1 MDEIVVKYVGDISNL
16 SGSLN
21 QLENQMLENSAIAKK
36 TGNEIGKSYSN
47 QTAKIKETTKATE
60 QQGKAVVSLSDK
72 LKELAN
78 TLPISNQIRQVS
90 ELGSVLTSV
99 GPAAQKGA
107 FGVQLF
113 SKALLLTG
121 IPIVVAAIAGLIAY
135 FKRTDEGATRLAG
148 AMSAFNSVLDLI
160 TGSIIGFGEATFK
173 AFRSIE
179 DFKTGIADLGS
190 FLIDSFVNR
199 LKAPLTGLEALRLA
213 IGGDFE
219 AAALKFVDA
228 LGQASLGVTDITSK
242 TSDFIDEAEAAA
254 LAAYEWEK
262 SMDDLEDTI
271 RANSVAIARNDAEIT
286 KLIIS
291 SKNKQIEDEKALGF
305 LDKASKLEK
314 ENLAITLR
322 NENRRLELIQQR
334 NKRESDSINQDV
346 KAGEKRRSINDDLA
360 KEETDQIIKII
371 QLQQSSDNLL
381 EKIQNR
387 RDVKEE
393 EIFQNQVKRVL
404 QEEELRENAAKEQYI
419 NGVTSAEEL
428 EQDLYQIKLDGLMA
442 QKELLVSNSRDIV
455 DIDKAIL
462 DLELQNKLK
471 SEKEKAALEKKALDE
486 REKQLKEFRDAEAKF
501 DEEQRK
507 KREEAEKEHQRK
519 LNAIKET
526 GFAVADELASGFADI
541 EAQKKQ
547 NELDE
552 ELSKSQKETD
562 QKQKDLQKQFDNGL
576 ITEEQFNA
584 KKIALDEKQA
594 KKEAEIKKKKFEADK
609 KAALIQIAIDTALSI
624 AKAFAQLG
632 PIGGALGA
640 ALAAAMGLAQAAII
654 SAQPVPKFG
663 KGGKVKGRSHAQGGQ
678 LIEAEG
684 REWVIKK
691 SQSIKHDK
699 LLENINNDT
708 ADKFINSA
716 FVVPAIERHDKMIAA
731 KNRDRAKRE
740 KELRRQ
746 GSTVDM
752 SGVER
757 QLKKNSTVKISNI
770 SDIAKSMTKE
780 GFYNSKLFS

>member
-1 MDEIVVKYVGDISNL
+1 MDEIIVKFKGDVSDL
-16 SGSLN
+16 SADLV
-21 QLENQMLENSAIAKK
+21 QLENQMLENAAIAKK
-36 TGNEIGKSYSN
+36 TARDVGKSFSD
-47 QTAKIKETTKATE
+47 QTVKIKETTKATE
-60 QQGKAVVSLSDK
+60 QQTKTVTNLSDK
-72 LKELAN
+72 LKDLAN
-78 TLPISNQIRQVS
+78 NLPLANQIRQIG
-90 ELGSVLTSV
+90 ELGGALTGAGS
-99 GPAAQKGA
+99 AAQKGA
-107 FGVQLF
+107 IGVRIF
-113 SKALLLTG
+113 STALLATG
-121 IPIVVAAIAGLIAY
+121 IPVLIATIAGLIAY

-148 AMSAFNSVLDLI
+148 VMAAFNSVLDLV
-160 TGSIIGFGEATFK
+160 TGSVIGFGEAVFKSFRSVDDFK
-173 AFRSIE
+173 AGLS
-179 DFKTGIADLGS
+179 DLGE
-190 FLIDSFVNR
+190 FIVNNMFNR
-199 LKAPLTGLEALRLA
+199 VKGFITLWESLSLA
-213 IGGDFE
+213 VGGDFE
-219 AAALKFVDA
+219 KAGLRFIDA
-228 LGQASLGVTDITSK
+228 TTQIATGVTDITSK
-242 TSDFIDEAEAAA
+242 TADFIKEAEAAA
-254 LAAYEWEK
+254 QAAYEWEK

-387 RDVKEE
+387 RDAKEE

-428 EQDLYQIKLDGLMA
+428 EQALYQIKLDGLNA

-471 SEKEKAALEKKALDE
+471 SEKEKAALEKKSLEE

-526 GFAVADELASGFADI
+526 GFAVAETLASGFADI

-547 NELDE
+547 IELDE

-584 KKIALDEKQA
+584 RKIALDEKQA
-594 KKEAEIKKKKFEADK
+594 KKESEIKKKKFEADK
-609 KAALIQIAIDTALSI
+609 KAALIQVAIDTALSI

-663 KGGKVKGRSHAQGGQ
+663 KGGKVKGKSHAQGGQ

-684 REWVIKK
+684 REWVIKRT
-691 SQSIKHDK
+691 QSIKHDK

-731 KNRDRAKRE
+731 KNRDRSKRE
-740 KELRRQ
+740 KESRRQ

-757 QLKKNSTVKISNI
+757 QLKKNGTVKISNL